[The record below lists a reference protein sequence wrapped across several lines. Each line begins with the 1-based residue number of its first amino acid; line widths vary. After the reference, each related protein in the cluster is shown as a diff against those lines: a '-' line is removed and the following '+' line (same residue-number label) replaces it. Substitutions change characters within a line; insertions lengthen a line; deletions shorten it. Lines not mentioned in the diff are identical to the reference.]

1 MNKKTKQLSLAAV
14 MSALCFIMIIER
26 KSKLVNEC
34 FGGVFMIKWP
44 EIQYREAEDGML
56 YPIIDFPKQP
66 AGDIGKYGSM
76 RRVYLEKHR
85 PATYQMMILEGTLK
99 QHLLEVITQA
109 HEMLEQLIEGMKRSE
124 GITEH
129 LKSSNQLEWVQR
141 MNSVKHR
148 AEILIQKE
156 LIFT

>member
-1 MNKKTKQLSLAAV
+1 
-14 MSALCFIMIIER
+14 
-26 KSKLVNEC
+26 
-34 FGGVFMIKWP
+34 MIKWP

-76 RRVYLEKHR
+76 RRVY
-85 PATYQMMILEGTLK
+85 
-99 QHLLEVITQA
+99 TQA

-124 GITEH
+124 GITEQ

>member
-1 MNKKTKQLSLAAV
+1 
-14 MSALCFIMIIER
+14 
-26 KSKLVNEC
+26 
-34 FGGVFMIKWP
+34 MIKWP

-99 QHLLEVITQA
+99 QHLLEVNTQA
-109 HEMLEQLIEGMKRSE
+109 HKMLDQLIEGMKKSE
-124 GITEH
+124 SVTES
-129 LKSSNQLEWVQR
+129 LKSQNQLEWVQR
-141 MNSVKHR
+141 MNGIKYR
-148 AEILIQKE
+148 AEEIIKAE
-156 LIFT
+156 LVYI